1 MKKLKET
8 QQSQTQE
15 GGEDMKKQETQQETQ
30 IYFVTFPSKVGNSK
44 AREILAELRK
54 RFPGQMPIFTRKPPY
69 GKKVILNDI
78 AGVLVI
84 ITFPYDLKKNPNKQ
98 EQAPRQSPM
107 QEGFTLGELIIKN
120 KT

>member
-8 QQSQTQE
+8 QQSQTQK
-15 GGEDMKKQETQQETQ
+15 GGLDMKKQETQQETQ
-30 IYFVTFPSKVGNSK
+30 IYFVTFPSKVDNSK

-84 ITFPYDLKKNPNKQ
+84 ITFPYDLKKQ
-98 EQAPRQSPM
+98 EQAPKQAPM
-107 QEGFTLGELIIKN
+107 QQSTEGFKLSELIKN